1 MGRLVW
7 LVDRKQGI
15 AASIHL
21 LSQDAKV
28 VDAWLCPIIPPLK
41 HILTQ
46 QVIPLMRF
54 VGTVHNVKT
63 VASAESAPSVVAGN
77 ILRAMLNA
85 KPSRNAAQLGGPVV
99 RSNDLP

>member
-15 AASIHL
+15 PASINL
-21 LSQDAKV
+21 LSQDEKV
-28 VDAWLCPIIPPLK
+28 VDAFPIAPPQ
-41 HILTQ
+41 HILTRV
-46 QVIPLMRF
+46 VIPLMRF
-54 VGTVHNVKT
+54 VGRAHDVKA
-63 VASAESAPSVVAGN
+63 VASAEFAPSVVAGN

-99 RSNDLP
+99 RSNDLS